1 LASRTPVMGMPQDL
15 EREFDD
21 AMSEIR
27 AFEAKK
33 RKE

>member
-1 LASRTPVMGMPQDL
+1 MGITPDL

-33 RKE
+33 RK